1 VLSASKWQLDWLNL
15 PHSPTLPSLVTAKH
29 QVVKFQK
36 MSDKNV
42 AIKACTADDTDY
54 VLLWTNIQQNG
65 KVLINITKFSIPIS
79 KSLPNVIDVKPE

>member
-1 VLSASKWQLDWLNL
+1 
-15 PHSPTLPSLVTAKH
+15 
-29 QVVKFQK
+29 